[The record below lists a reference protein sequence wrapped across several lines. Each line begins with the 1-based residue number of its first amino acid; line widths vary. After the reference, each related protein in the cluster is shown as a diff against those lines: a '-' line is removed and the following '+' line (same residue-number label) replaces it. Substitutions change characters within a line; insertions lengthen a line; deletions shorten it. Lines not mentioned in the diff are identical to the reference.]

1 MQLFIDIRPLWS
13 IMAVP
18 PKLKSDRDLPNSM
31 KTRTAPKK
39 NNVPSGR
46 YYIEAVGKAMDV
58 LFAFQGHSEGLTLD
72 DVVSHTTIAKSSVYR
87 LLCTLV
93 EAGLLELQGDEGR
106 YLLGSKLF
114 QLTSSAEPSIRK
126 VAEPRMR
133 KLWAEVQET
142 VNLGVLSSNEIYFLS
157 RIVSPHPFRLEVSEG
172 GRAFIHATALGK
184 AIAAY
189 LPKES
194 VGAILKEKKMA
205 PSTSKTI
212 TNVARFWEELE
223 NIRAVGYAI
232 DNEEIVEGGRC
243 IAAPIFNAGGHVIAA
258 LSISGPTTRI
268 NNAKVPQLATLLK
281 STCREISARLGY
293 PA

>member
-1 MQLFIDIRPLWS
+1 
-13 IMAVP
+13 
-18 PKLKSDRDLPNSM
+18 
-31 KTRTAPKK
+31 
-39 NNVPSGR
+39 
-46 YYIEAVGKAMDV
+46 MDV
-58 LFAFQGHSEGLTLD
+58 FFAFQGHPEGLTLD
-72 DVVSHTTIAKSSVYR
+72 DLVAHTKIARSSVYR

-93 EAGLLELQGDEGR
+93 ETGLLELQVDEGK

-114 QLTSSAEPSIRK
+114 QLTSSAEPKIRR

-133 KLWAEVQET
+133 KLWAQVQET
-142 VNLGVLSSNEIYFLS
+142 VNLGILDGNEICFLS

-172 GRAFIHATALGK
+172 GRASLHATGLGK

-194 VGAILKEKKMA
+194 VRAILKGKKLVA
-205 PSTSKTI
+205 STPKTI
-212 TNVARFWEELE
+212 TNIVRFWEELE
-223 NIRAVGYAI
+223 KIRAVGYAM

-243 IAAPIFNAGGHVIAA
+243 IAAPIFNASGEVVAA

-268 NNAKVPQLATLLK
+268 NNEKIPRLASLLK
-281 STCREISARLGY
+281 STCREVSACLGF